1 MLFPDRRARP
11 ALRAEAVAPTRRGL
25 LALGCACCLGILPIS
40 PAAAQSPEVAR
51 HLAAARAA
59 AGEDLRPWLALGQ
72 AATPTTAP
80 SPSIEALMAQP
91 PPPPAKA
98 FDNLAFVGAK
108 WVSAWALTTGD
119 KITIGAG

>member
-1 MLFPDRRARP
+1 MLFPKRHARP

-25 LALGCACCLGILPIS
+25 LALGCACCLGTLPIS

-72 AATPTTAP
+72 AATPPPRRRPP
-80 SPSIEALMAQP
+80 SRR
-91 PPPPAKA
+91 
-98 FDNLAFVGAK
+98 
-108 WVSAWALTTGD
+108 
-119 KITIGAG
+119 

>member
-1 MLFPDRRARP
+1 MPSNP
-11 ALRAEAVAPTRRGL
+11 
-25 LALGCACCLGILPIS
+25 
-40 PAAAQSPEVAR
+40 PAAACLLSAVLAAWESCRSVPQSPEVAG

-72 AATPTTAP
+72 AAMPTSAP

-91 PPPPAKA
+91 APPPGKA

-108 WVSAWALTTGD
+108 WVSAWAL
-119 KITIGAG
+119 ITSDGIILLDALNNEDEAER